1 MFDNLR
7 DDSSSTFSED
17 IEAKYQP
24 AAGYS
29 GGRSSS
35 KRFLGMT
42 SMQRFVIAV
51 LLMLTVCVLGAMTL
65 FILGKMAI

>member
-7 DDSSSTFSED
+7 DDSSSPFSEEN
-17 IEAKYQP
+17 EAKYQP
-24 AAGYS
+24 AAGYTD
-29 GGRSSS
+29 RSSS

-51 LLMLTVCVLGAMTL
+51 LLMMTVCVLGSMTL
-65 FILGKMAI
+65 FVLGKMAL

>member
-7 DDSSSTFSED
+7 DDSSSTFSEEN
-17 IEAKYQP
+17 EAKYQP
-24 AAGYS
+24 AAGYTS
-29 GGRSSS
+29 RSSS

-51 LLMLTVCVLGAMTL
+51 LLMMTVCVLGSMTL
-65 FILGKMAI
+65 FVLGKMAL

>member
-7 DDSSSTFSED
+7 DDSSNTFSDEN
-17 IEAKYQP
+17 EAKYQP

-29 GGRSSS
+29 SGRTSS

-42 SMQRFVIAV
+42 SIQRFVIAF
-51 LLMLTVCVLGAMTL
+51 LLMMTVCVLGSGAL
-65 FILGKMAI
+65 LVLGKIAP

>member
-7 DDSSSTFSED
+7 DDSSSTFSEES
-17 IEAKYQP
+17 EAKYQP

-29 GGRSSS
+29 TGRAGS

-42 SMQRFVIAV
+42 SIQRFVITF
-51 LLMLTVCVLGAMTL
+51 LLMLTVCVLGSMVL
-65 FILGKMAI
+65 LVLGKVAL